1 MAQLSTKRVLTVQE
15 EKLVVLRKQHK
26 AVLKK
31 ITTERSKLSRL
42 KDEIKRIMSS
52 SSGAVQSKMQALQNA
67 QKEMQSVLERCA
79 QSTMFSKSERKD
91 FYWMKEDL
99 GDMFAGM
106 MPPEM
111 SESDFADFMRQQAEE
126 RGKAGFDFFNH
137 FAPDVPEEQQKSIRE
152 VYKRLAAKF
161 HPDKAAHNAAIEK
174 RFHGIMQRINAAY
187 QHGDIAELLALESE
201 FADLDDILTREDSA
215 LRDLVEQEMER
226 LRNEMELCNAQL
238 QRLKNERKKIE
249 RTDEGRIVKDFKRAE
264 KIGVDPIQ
272 AMTHDIDVA
281 LEELLY
287 QKSLYE
293 RVLSGEITKKQMMD
307 EMEKHNRSRM
317 VSFADN
323 DLSEE
328 DFFSMVQEAAEAMFS
343 EMHEREQQRRAK
355 AGSKTQKQSPKAKK
369 SGSR

>member
-31 ITTERSKLSRL
+31 ITTERTKLTRL

-52 SSGAVQSKMQALQNA
+52 SSGAVQSKMQELQKA
-67 QKEMQSVLERCA
+67 QKEMQRVLARCA

-99 GDMFAGM
+99 GDMFAEM

-111 SESDFADFMRQQAEE
+111 SESDFAEFMRKQAEE

-161 HPDKAAHNAAIEK
+161 HPDKAAHNTAIEK

-187 QHGDIAELLALESE
+187 QHGDIAELLALEAE
-201 FADLDDILTREDSA
+201 FADLDDILTREESA

-264 KIGVDPIQ
+264 KIGIDPIQ
-272 AMTHDIDVA
+272 AMTHDIDAA

-293 RVLSGEITKKQMMD
+293 QVLSGEITKEQMMR
-307 EMEKHNRSRM
+307 EMERHNRSRVMSFTDDGQNDDEFFTM
-317 VSFADN
+317 VR
-323 DLSEE
+323 
-328 DFFSMVQEAAEAMFS
+328 EAAEEMFA
-343 EMHEREQQRRAK
+343 EMQSNEQNHR
-355 AGSKTQKQSPKAKK
+355 SKSHSRTAEPSSKAKK
-369 SGSR
+369 SRRR